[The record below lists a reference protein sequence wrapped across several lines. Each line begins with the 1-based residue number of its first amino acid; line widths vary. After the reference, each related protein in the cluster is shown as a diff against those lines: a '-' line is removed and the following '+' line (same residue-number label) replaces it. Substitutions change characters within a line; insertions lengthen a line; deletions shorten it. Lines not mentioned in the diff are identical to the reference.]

1 MGSMFRNVLALRQIS
16 QRSLTT
22 STRKSVQNRVAEH
35 QKLFQEDNGVPV
47 HLKAGFRDVLLYRLT
62 MLISFFGAGY
72 SIYEIGK
79 ASFPQKK

>member
-22 STRKSVQNRVAEH
+22 STRKSVQNRVAEK

-47 HLKAGFRDVLLYRLT
+47 HLKAGLSDALLYRLT
-62 MLISFFGAGY
+62 MLLTVVGAGY

-79 ASFPQKK
+79 ASLPRKK

>member
-22 STRKSVQNRVAEH
+22 STRKSVQNRVAEK
-35 QKLFQEDNGVPV
+35 QKVFQEDNGVPV
-47 HLKAGFRDVLLYRLT
+47 HLKAGISDVLLYRVT
-62 MLISFFGAGY
+62 MLLTIIGTGY
-72 SIYEIGK
+72 SLFEIGR